1 MTSGGAYCGC
11 LHPPPLSGNPVSAP
25 GPPPP
30 FKNPASAPDMGLYT
44 YQYMDHRRV
53 LYKCIHK

>member
-1 MTSGGAYCGC
+1 MTSGGAYCDC
-11 LHPPPLSGNPVSAP
+11 LHPPPFQEILYPRLD
-25 GPPPP
+25 PPP
-30 FKNPASAPDMGLYT
+30 FKNPASAPDMGVYT